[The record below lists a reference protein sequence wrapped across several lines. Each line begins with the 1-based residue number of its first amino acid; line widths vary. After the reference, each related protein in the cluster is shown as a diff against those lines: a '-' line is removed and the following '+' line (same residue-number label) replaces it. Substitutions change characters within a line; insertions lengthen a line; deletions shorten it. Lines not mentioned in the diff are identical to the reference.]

1 MQGVFE
7 LHLTIPL
14 DGQGHVSCER
24 AAVHGAPGN
33 VRTPPGES
41 VHGDVYGESYLFLSF
56 FSFFL
61 CLFRLPQVPHAGLVT
76 KVDFFLK
83 EIIGILFCEIKMCA
97 FGWEVISP

>member
-33 VRTPPGES
+33 VRTPPHTHTQGR
-41 VHGDVYGESYLFLSF
+41 VFMVVYMGSLISYFLFLLF
-56 FSFFL
+56 FYVFSDSPR
-61 CLFRLPQVPHAGLVT
+61 CLMLALSQR
-76 KVDFFLK
+76 
-83 EIIGILFCEIKMCA
+83 
-97 FGWEVISP
+97 

>member
-33 VRTPPGES
+33 VRTPPPGES
-41 VHGDVYGESYLFLSF
+41 VHRDVYGESYLFFFLS
-56 FSFFL
+56 SLLL

-76 KVDFFLK
+76 KVDFF
-83 EIIGILFCEIKMCA
+83 
-97 FGWEVISP
+97 